1 MLSNIS
7 FQLLNM
13 RSIFSPSVR
22 FIFAILIGCLA
33 YGSIFFI
40 YKFLELNIKHFNLN
54 LAMLASIDIIYL
66 CYGQY
71 RAKKK
76 AKLDE
81 ENAPETQVDNDSTPQ
96 VPPESLQFTEPE
108 NDLQEPLQTIPE
120 GTNEAE
126 ESPRKKPSTNEF
138 PSQNNTTTPTDEANF
153 VETNQQGQLIES

>member
-1 MLSNIS
+1 MLSTIS

-13 RSIFSPSVR
+13 RNIFSPSVR

-81 ENAPETQVDNDSTPQ
+81 VSVISSEKVNKTLDTGS
-96 VPPESLQFTEPE
+96 
-108 NDLQEPLQTIPE
+108 
-120 GTNEAE
+120 
-126 ESPRKKPSTNEF
+126 R
-138 PSQNNTTTPTDEANF
+138 
-153 VETNQQGQLIES
+153 